1 MGQRDFLLKEEKI
14 DKLPMR
20 AQKHFYAQHC
30 GTYGSQQTGRS
41 MCLVRFFVP
50 FWFYCGCLI
59 RNALTCSYS
68 DSGPNKSTRFTRAD
82 IRTV

>member
-1 MGQRDFLLKEEKI
+1 MGQRDFLSQEKKI
-14 DKLPMR
+14 DKLPCGRGSTSMR
-20 AQKHFYAQHC
+20 SIAVHTEVNKPDEAC
-30 GTYGSQQTGRS
+30 ASSGS
-41 MCLVRFFVP
+41 
-50 FWFYCGCLI
+50 FYCGCLI

>member
-1 MGQRDFLLKEEKI
+1 MGQRDFCWEEKI
-14 DKLPMR
+14 DKLPCGRRSTSMR
-20 AQKHFYAQHC
+20 SIAVHTEVNKPDEACASSGSFY
-30 GTYGSQQTGRS
+30 
-41 MCLVRFFVP
+41 LWV
-50 FWFYCGCLI
+50 YCGCLI